1 MNSKEEVIH
10 VIERLDDF
18 CIHGAKMS
26 ASIVQTGVRKSY
38 RCHKGRVPIQD
49 EISHHL
55 GSMFGRTIDCGRG
68 GWMASEEM
76 GLVAGEGSP
85 TKAFVVGMLIEAI
98 DHNGLQLGQYKVYN
112 VGENK
117 FLTCITN

>member
-55 GSMFGRTIDCGRG
+55 DGDNEVEGAPNVDLGMTQLNLEGQLTVGGAG
-68 GWMASEEM
+68 GW
-76 GLVAGEGSP
+76 LVKRWVWLLVRGVRQRHS
-85 TKAFVVGMLIEAI
+85 
-98 DHNGLQLGQYKVYN
+98 
-112 VGENK
+112 
-117 FLTCITN
+117 